1 MSLKISKRHIVTL
14 WHETQV
20 GNIHT
25 CREKQLEFSD
35 MMWKLYENMQP
46 EVFNVKKSLKDLTT
60 LTCKHGNDYNALCA
74 DCDDETYHETQDD
87 KAKEKV

>member
-1 MSLKISKRHIVTL
+1 MSYVSKGELVRL

-35 MMWKLYENMQP
+35 MMWRLYE
-46 EVFNVKKSLKDLTT
+46 DLQHINIIDAD
-60 LTCKHGNDYNALCA
+60 K
-74 DCDDETYHETQDD
+74 DCDKYHEEQDD
-87 KAKEKV
+87 KAMEKV

>member
-25 CREKQLEFSD
+25 CREKQLEFSE
-35 MMWKLYENMQP
+35 MMWALYEDMQP
-46 EVFNVKKSLKDLTT
+46 EVFDADKD
-60 LTCKHGNDYNALCA
+60 CQK
-74 DCDDETYHETQDD
+74 YHEEQDH
-87 KAKEKV
+87 KAMEKE

>member
-25 CREKQLEFSD
+25 CREKQLEFSE
-35 MMWKLYENMQP
+35 MMWELYEDMQD
-46 EVFNVKKSLKDLTT
+46 EVFDVKKSLKDLTT
-60 LTCKHGNDYNALCA
+60 FNVDK
-74 DCDDETYHETQDD
+74 DCDKYHEEQDD
-87 KAKEKV
+87 KAMEKV

>member
-1 MSLKISKRHIVTL
+1 MNLKISKRHIVTL

-35 MMWKLYENMQP
+35 MMWKLYEDMQD
-46 EVFNVKKSLKDLTT
+46 EVFDVKKSLKNLTT
-60 LTCKHGNDYNALCA
+60 FDIDK
-74 DCDDETYHETQDD
+74 DCNKYHEEQDH
-87 KAKEKV
+87 KAMEKQ

>member
-25 CREKQLEFSD
+25 CRERQLEFSE
-35 MMWKLYENMQP
+35 MMWALYEDMQP
-46 EVFNVKKSLKDLTT
+46 EIFDADKD
-60 LTCKHGNDYNALCA
+60 CQK
-74 DCDDETYHETQDD
+74 YHEEQDA

>member
-1 MSLKISKRHIVTL
+1 MNLKISKRHIVTL

-35 MMWKLYENMQP
+35 MMWKLYEDIQP
-46 EVFNVKKSLKDLTT
+46 EVFDADK
-60 LTCKHGNDYNALCA
+60 
-74 DCDDETYHETQDD
+74 DCDKYHEEQDN
-87 KAKEKV
+87 KAMEKQ

>member
-1 MSLKISKRHIVTL
+1 MNLKISKRHIVTL

-35 MMWKLYENMQP
+35 MMWKLYEDMQS
-46 EVFNVKKSLKDLTT
+46 EVFDVKKSLKDLTT
-60 LTCKHGNDYNALCA
+60 FDVDK
-74 DCDDETYHETQDD
+74 DCDKYHEEQDH
-87 KAKEKV
+87 KAMSKEKE

>member
-25 CREKQLEFSD
+25 CREKQLEFSE
-35 MMWKLYENMQP
+35 MMWALYEDMQP
-46 EVFNVKKSLKDLTT
+46 EVFDADK
-60 LTCKHGNDYNALCA
+60 
-74 DCDDETYHETQDD
+74 DCDKYHEEQDH
-87 KAKEKV
+87 KAMEKQ

>member
-25 CREKQLEFSD
+25 CREKQLEFSE
-35 MMWKLYENMQP
+35 MMWALYEDMQP
-46 EVFNVKKSLKDLTT
+46 EIFDADKD
-60 LTCKHGNDYNALCA
+60 CFK
-74 DCDDETYHETQDD
+74 YHEEQDH
-87 KAKEKV
+87 KAMEKQ

>member
-25 CREKQLEFSD
+25 CRKKQLEFSE
-35 MMWKLYENMQP
+35 MMWELYENIQP
-46 EVFNVKKSLKDLTT
+46 EVFDADKD
-60 LTCKHGNDYNALCA
+60 CQK
-74 DCDDETYHETQDD
+74 YHEKQDD
-87 KAKEKV
+87 KTTEKQ